1 MSMSMPT
8 ISITIDNQKIL
19 LLDNFSN
26 NINQYMNIIDNS
38 IKNKNNVELSILLI
52 DIESSNFHNYEFEY
66 SLGSINMN
74 IKKWVLNNIIY
85 SINCDKTKTNM
96 KNMFNNLYF
105 LFKDEFDK
113 I

>member
-1 MSMSMPT
+1 MSISIPT
-8 ISITIDNQKIL
+8 ISITINNQKIL

-38 IKNKNNVELSILLI
+38 IKNKNNVELIVFLI
-52 DIESSNFHNYEFEY
+52 DINSSNFHTYEFEY
-66 SLGSINMN
+66 SSGNLNMSL
-74 IKKWVLNNIIY
+74 KKWILNNIIY
-85 SINCDKTKTNM
+85 SINCDETKTNM

>member
-1 MSMSMPT
+1 MSMSIPT

-19 LLDNFSN
+19 LLNNFSN

-38 IKNKNNVELSILLI
+38 IKNKNNVELSLLLI
-52 DIESSNFHNYEFEY
+52 DIESSNFHKYEFKY
-66 SLGSINMN
+66 SLENININ
-74 IKKWVLNNIIY
+74 IKKWILNNIMY
-85 SINCDKTKTNM
+85 SINCDETKTNM